1 MSNHNCYTS
10 GITAYSVQSDW
21 DNSLKREPLFLT
33 KRGNL
38 IDSISVMWDDPH
50 GDREDYFYGVELDNP
65 VDTKEVY
72 IQVIEAETGTAMN
85 KSIVYRWDGK
95 HFVYSG
101 IRHDFKKK
109 TMPCKALATIQIAV
123 VKSAWKIRPSRTII
137 PGGPRSVRC
146 LLSTAKSGLSC
157 S

>member
-101 IRHDFKKK
+101 INSSLIFPVPK
-109 TMPCKALATIQIAV
+109 
-123 VKSAWKIRPSRTII
+123 RPWQ
-137 PGGPRSVRC
+137 
-146 LLSTAKSGLSC
+146 
-157 S
+157 